1 MIPIFCVSSTSSPNS
16 ATNLARCMDKG
27 LYKDSRYAEG
37 IDCVL
42 TLNGRSLYIY
52 LQNPQNELII
62 WTPELATA
70 RLHGATLLLQH
81 RRRAEQSVECIG
93 QAALHIADAWTRPA
107 PPKPKGRTSRR
118 VYTFFLLVCLAI
130 LLLGVLAYI
139 YLLPWLASRAV
150 ALVPVSTEAAMGE
163 QIAQVYD
170 AQSSPGDSANY
181 YANAFLNELHVSSP
195 YTLKVSVIRSPEINA
210 FAVPGGHIYIYTG
223 LLDRMQDYRQLAAL
237 LGHELAHVQGRHSLK
252 SMMRQ
257 AASGLVIAT
266 VFGDVSGLSPWLVS
280 RADDFRQL
288 DYSRSLES
296 EADAEGVQLMQREHI
311 DVQGMLSLLE
321 LLNKEAGEV
330 PGLMKYLSTHPDT
343 QQRIDD
349 VRERITHG
357 TYAADPHPELERL
370 FARLQRH

>member
-1 MIPIFCVSSTSSPNS
+1 
-16 ATNLARCMDKG
+16 
-27 LYKDSRYAEG
+27 
-37 IDCVL
+37 
-42 TLNGRSLYIY
+42 
-52 LQNPQNELII
+52 
-62 WTPELATA
+62 
-70 RLHGATLLLQH
+70 
-81 RRRAEQSVECIG
+81 
-93 QAALHIADAWTRPA
+93 
-107 PPKPKGRTSRR
+107 
-118 VYTFFLLVCLAI
+118 
-130 LLLGVLAYI
+130 
-139 YLLPWLASRAV
+139 
-150 ALVPVSTEAAMGE
+150 MGE

-257 AASGLVIAT
+257 AASGVVIAT